1 MYRTQKSMYKM
12 ITDSALDPVPGVE
25 RPMLIEDIQTCICA
39 MQTTIW
45 KVCISSECPV
55 TTVLQKDSL
64 RRQLDNLKT
73 SLDHMLS
80 QFSENAEFGQE
91 KSLPL
96 RYYFG
101 YEDTSQVSI
110 VSEIRDISV

>member
-1 MYRTQKSMYKM
+1 M

-25 RPMLIEDIQTCICA
+25 QPMLIEDIQTCICA

-55 TTVLQKDSL
+55 TTVLQKDSI
-64 RRQLDNLKT
+64 RRQLDNLKNR
-73 SLDHMLS
+73 LDHMLS
-80 QFSENAEFGQE
+80 QFSNDTEFGQE

-96 RYYFG
+96 RFYFG
-101 YEDTSQVSI
+101 YEDTSQVSTF
-110 VSEIRDISV
+110 SEIRDIDL